1 MQRDKQ
7 NWRSNRAARALKTL
21 TEIEASIHALGDEDL
36 LDLHDIFA
44 DSPATTLAMFA
55 EAEMHRRNLSA

>member
-7 NWRSNRAARALKTL
+7 NWRSNRAARALKTVS
-21 TEIEASIHALGDEDL
+21 EIVASIGALGDEDL

-44 DSPATTLAMFA
+44 GSPAATLATIA
-55 EAEMHRRNLSA
+55 AAEMHHRNLSA

>member
-7 NWRSNRAARALKTL
+7 NWRANRAARALKTL
-21 TEIEASIHALGDEDL
+21 TEIEASIRGLGDEDL

-44 DSPATTLAMFA
+44 GSPAATLAMFA
-55 EAEMHRRNLSA
+55 EAEVHRRDLSA

>member
-7 NWRSNRAARALKTL
+7 NWRANRAARALKTV
-21 TEIEASIHALGDEDL
+21 TEIEASIRALGDEDL

-44 DSPATTLAMFA
+44 SSPATMLATFA
-55 EAEMHRRNLSA
+55 AAEMDRRNLSA

>member
-21 TEIEASIHALGDEDL
+21 TEIEASIRELGDEDL

-44 DSPATTLAMFA
+44 DAPAATLAMFA
-55 EAEMHRRNLSA
+55 EAEVHRRSLSA